1 MLLLGVQGYRAGL
14 GHISHPL
21 PVNVYDGNDRWVKM
35 CMYEGND
42 RWVKM
47 CMYEGTDRWVKM
59 CMYEG
64 TDRWVK
70 MCMYEGN
77 YRWVK
82 MCIYEVL
89 WMDELKHSTRYHY
102 LAICFA
108 I

>member
-21 PVNVYDGNDRWVKM
+21 PVNVYEGNDRWVKM

-42 RWVKM
+42 
-47 CMYEGTDRWVKM
+47 
-59 CMYEG
+59 
-64 TDRWVK
+64 
-70 MCMYEGN
+70 
-77 YRWVK
+77 RWVK